1 MYSLTAM
8 AFVTRVAKCVCI
20 FVTIVLGASEVA
32 SAASMRPLRGYHLC
46 RGEVLVNRSVMV
58 SYTESFAKL
67 SLCQN
72 GWLAHVCYKTGYR
85 VAYRPVVRTQLEND
99 TVCCVGYER
108 SGSYCVLPLNES
120 SVFTSKAGG
129 CPASPP
135 GGSTA
140 PCAGDGD
147 CGNATKCC
155 PDAGGGGGQRT
166 CAPPVPQ
173 ANTGYYDIE
182 LTTTIEYSAD
192 LLDPHSASFLEA
204 ARLVHSMVSGLLE
217 SWNATG
223 IYVTAFAPCTL
234 GFWRST
240 EAKLRVAFSPPRTD
254 RMALGMKLQ
263 KLPFTAPRVMFARVT
278 DVNECNAPE
287 LNACQSGT
295 NCVNRIGTYE
305 CKGNPVVAP
314 TTSEPHSSGSPPWN
328 SSSSSPSPSAPYPP
342 PTTPCGPDP
351 LAPPYAVITSLNAV
365 SFGLSW
371 DAGWTQ
377 QQRLQLQQSYEL
389 SLSAPQSQ
397 GLEPITLYSQ
407 EPRYNFTGLR
417 PGVVYTVA
425 ITSRSCGRNSSAL
438 VQRVKTDSQELVGSV
453 RVINRNFTDAMA
465 NTSSE
470 EFANFSR
477 ELIAEILAGLPPNVA
492 ALVANGLLTI
502 KVKELNR
509 GSIVAVIDL
518 LLGGSLTGLTFDQVL
533 LALRQALVNG
543 TGLQFDLA
551 GFNITDTNECAN
563 STLND
568 CAENATCANTLG
580 SYNCTC
586 NAGFTDPGSIVAGRT
601 CLANTN
607 TQPSS
612 TVAPGGSTTQPNV
625 TAAASGINSTVPGA
639 TTQPNVTAADSRM
652 NSTVPGATTQP
663 NNVTTPVSSVNS
675 TVPGATTQPNNV
687 TTPASSVNSTVPSA
701 TTQPN
706 NVTTPVSGV
715 NSTVPGATTQ
725 PNNVTTPVSSVNS
738 TVPGATTQPNN
749 VTTPASSVNS
759 TVPSATTQPNNVTT
773 PVSGVNSTVPG
784 ATTQPNNVTTP
795 VSSVNSTVPGA
806 TTQPNNVTTPASS
819 VNSTVPGATTQP
831 NNVTTP
837 VSGVNST
844 VPGATTQPNNVT
856 TPVSGVNSTV
866 PGATTQP
873 NNVTTPVS
881 GVNSTVPGATTQPNN
896 VTTPAS
902 GVNSTVPG
910 ATTQPNNVTTPASG
924 VNSTVPGAT
933 TQPNNVTTPA
943 SGVNS
948 TVPGATTQP
957 NNNVTTPAS
966 GVNSTVPGAT
976 TQPNNVT
983 TPASGVNSTVPGAT
997 TQLNNNVTTPASGV
1011 NSTVPGATT
1020 QPNNNVT
1027 TPASGVNSTVPS
1039 ATTQPNNATTAAVG
1053 SNSTV
1058 PGATTQPNNNAT
1070 TTTATQAA
1078 GGNNTTVPATTTI
1091 ANATNTTTTAPASA
1105 SNASLTAVPHPQST
1119 LPTAFPAS
1127 ALTVTCDGSYLYVRM
1142 PKAKLALWGV
1152 QQSDVYLGFRSCGA
1166 QQGATSDSLE
1176 FKSAWSDCGMKVSSN
1191 ITHTLLTNTLKS
1203 GAAVGDPS
1211 LLSIAVFCALSNNVN
1226 TSTGFPASGGFVI
1239 NDTVYGTGWYSV
1251 SLQMWQN
1258 DSSVSTAPVLGTN
1271 DKLVIKVNIASANPN
1286 ITAVMQTCWAT
1297 PGPSRTD
1304 AQQTELIA
1312 SKCATTNTDLKI
1324 IESGTSST
1332 ASFELTLYKYVTYAM
1347 TYIHCSIGICL
1358 TTVQNCKPVCSG
1370 SSRSSYI
1377 RSERESS
1384 PNDNIIDMGP
1394 IYFKAATT
1402 SEPTTGTEITPWRIA
1417 TIVLGVL
1424 LGVALLILLAIAAY
1438 RAGSRM
1444 HTARYGIEERNNP
1457 ARASA
1462 NAITNRNYRVL

>member
-1 MYSLTAM
+1 M
-8 AFVTRVAKCVCI
+8 AIVTSAAKCLCV

-32 SAASMRPLRGYHLC
+32 TAANMRPLRGYHLC
-46 RGEVLVNRSVMV
+46 RGEVLVNRTTMV

-67 SLCQN
+67 SLCHS

-99 TVCCVGYER
+99 TVCCAGYER
-108 SGSYCVLPLNES
+108 SGSYCVLPLTES

-140 PCAGDGD
+140 PCAKDGD

-155 PDAGGGGGQRT
+155 PDTGGGGGRLT

-223 IYVTAFAPCTL
+223 VYVTAFAPCTL

-254 RMALGMKLQ
+254 RLALGMKLQ
-263 KLPFTAPRVMFARVT
+263 KLPFKAPRVMFARVA

-287 LNACQSGT
+287 LNSCQSGT

-314 TTSEPHSSGSPPWN
+314 TTAEPHSSGTPPWN
-328 SSSSSPSPSAPYPP
+328 SSLSPSAPYPP

-351 LAPPYAVITSLNAV
+351 LAPPYAVVTGFNAV

-377 QQRLQLQQSYEL
+377 QQRQLQQSYEL
-389 SLSAPQSQ
+389 KLSAPQSE
-397 GLEPITLYSQ
+397 GLEPTTLYSQ

-425 ITSRSCGRNSSAL
+425 ITSRRCGRNSSTL
-438 VQRVKTDSQELVGSV
+438 VQRVKTESQELVGSV
-453 RVINRNFTDAMA
+453 RVINRNFTAAMA
-465 NTSSE
+465 NTSSA

-502 KVKELNR
+502 TVKELYR
-509 GSIVAVIDL
+509 GSIVAIIDL
-518 LLGGSLTGLTFDQVL
+518 LLGGRLTGLTFDQVL
-533 LALRQALVNG
+533 LTLGQALQNSM
-543 TGLQFDLA
+543 GLQFDLA
-551 GFNITDTNECAN
+551 GLNVTDTNECAN

-568 CAENATCANTLG
+568 CAENATCANTQG

-586 NAGFTDPGSIVAGRT
+586 NAGFTDPSSVVAGRT

-612 TVAPGGSTTQPNV
+612 TVAPGGSTPQPNV
-625 TAAASGINSTVPGA
+625 TTAASSA
-639 TTQPNVTAADSRM
+639 

-663 NNVTTPVSSVNS
+663 NNN
-675 TVPGATTQPNNV
+675 ATT
-687 TTPASSVNSTVPSA
+687 AG
-701 TTQPN
+701 
-706 NVTTPVSGV
+706 SGV

-725 PNNVTTPVSSVNS
+725 PNITTPASGVNSTVSGATPQPNATTAASSANS

-749 VTTPASSVNS
+749 ITTPASS
-759 TVPSATTQPNNVTT
+759 A
-773 PVSGVNSTVPG
+773 
-784 ATTQPNNVTTP
+784 
-795 VSSVNSTVPGA
+795 
-806 TTQPNNVTTPASS
+806 
-819 VNSTVPGATTQP
+819 
-831 NNVTTP
+831 
-837 VSGVNST
+837 
-844 VPGATTQPNNVT
+844 
-856 TPVSGVNSTV
+856 
-866 PGATTQP
+866 
-873 NNVTTPVS
+873 
-881 GVNSTVPGATTQPNN
+881 NSTVPGATTQPNN

-910 ATTQPNNVTTPASG
+910 ATTQPNNITTPASSGNSTVSGATTQPNNITTPASSANSTVPGATTQPNNITTPASGVNSTVPGATNQPNNITTPASSANSTVPGATTQPNNITTPASGANSTVPGATTQPNNVTTAASG

-933 TQPNNVTTPA
+933 TQPNNITTPASSANSTVPGATTQPNNITTAA

-957 NNNVTTPAS
+957 NNNATTAAAGS
-966 GVNSTVPGAT
+966 NTTVPGAT
-976 TQPNNVT
+976 I
-983 TPASGVNSTVPGAT
+983 
-997 TQLNNNVTTPASGV
+997 
-1011 NSTVPGATT
+1011 
-1020 QPNNNVT
+1020 
-1027 TPASGVNSTVPS
+1027 
-1039 ATTQPNNATTAAVG
+1039 QPNNATT
-1053 SNSTV
+1053 
-1058 PGATTQPNNNAT
+1058 
-1070 TTTATQAA
+1070 TTTATAAA
-1078 GGNNTTVPATTTI
+1078 GGNNTTVPAATTK
-1091 ANATNTTTTAPASA
+1091 ANDTTTTTTAPASA
-1105 SNASLTAVPHPQST
+1105 SNVSSTAAPHPPST
-1119 LPTAFPAS
+1119 LPTAYPAS
-1127 ALTVTCDGSYLYVRM
+1127 AMTVTCDGSYLYVRM
-1142 PKAKLALWGV
+1142 PKAKLALSGV
-1152 QQSDVYLGFRSCGA
+1152 QPADVYLGLRSCGA

-1176 FKSAWSDCGMKVSSN
+1176 FKSGWSDCGTKVNSN

-1203 GAAVGDPS
+1203 GVAAGEPS
-1211 LLSIAVFCALSNNVN
+1211 LLSITVFCALSNNVN
-1226 TSTGFPASGGFVI
+1226 ASMGFPASGGFVI

-1258 DSSVSTAPVLGTN
+1258 NSSLSTAPVLGTN
-1271 DKLVIKVNIASANPN
+1271 DKLVLKVNIASANAH

-1297 PGPSRTD
+1297 PGPSQTD
-1304 AQQTELIA
+1304 AQRMELITN
-1312 SKCATTNTDLKI
+1312 KCATTNTDLKI
-1324 IESGTSST
+1324 IESGTST
-1332 ASFELTLYKYVTYAM
+1332 AASFELTLYKYVTYAM

-1358 TTVQNCKPVCSG
+1358 TTAQNCKPVCSG
-1370 SSRSSYI
+1370 SSRASYV

-1384 PNDNIIDMGP
+1384 PNDNVIDMGP
-1394 IYFKAATT
+1394 FRRLAATT
-1402 SEPTTGTEITPWRIA
+1402 AATATATEPTTGTQITPWRIA

-1438 RAGSRM
+1438 RVGSCIQGGN
-1444 HTARYGIEERNNP
+1444 TAHYAIEDLNNT
-1457 ARASA
+1457 AYASS

>member
-1 MYSLTAM
+1 M

-46 RGEVLVNRSVMV
+46 RGEVLVNRSAME

-85 VAYRPVVRTQLEND
+85 VAYRPVVHTQLENA
-99 TVCCVGYER
+99 TVCCAGYER

-120 SVFTSKAGG
+120 SVFTSKPGG

-254 RMALGMKLQ
+254 RLALGMKLQ

-287 LNACQSGT
+287 LNSCQSGT
-295 NCVNRIGTYE
+295 NCINRIGTYE
-305 CKGNPVVAP
+305 CRGNPVVAP

-351 LAPPYAVITSLNAV
+351 LAPPYAVVTGLNAM

-377 QQRLQLQQSYEL
+377 QQRQQQLQQSYEL
-389 SLSAPQSQ
+389 RLSEAQSQ
-397 GLEPITLYSQ
+397 GLEPTTLYSQ

-425 ITSRSCGRNSSAL
+425 ITSRSCGKNSSAL

-518 LLGGSLTGLTFDQVL
+518 ILGGSLTGLTFDQVL
-533 LALRQALVNG
+533 LALTQALVNS

-551 GFNITDTNECAN
+551 GFNVTDTNECAN

-568 CAENATCANTLG
+568 CAENATCTNTQG

-586 NAGFTDPGSIVAGRT
+586 NVGFTDPSSIVAGRT
-601 CLANTN
+601 CLVNTN
-607 TQPSS
+607 PQPSS
-612 TVAPGGSTTQPNV
+612 TVAPGGSTIQPNV
-625 TAAASGINSTVPGA
+625 TAAASSINSTVPGA
-639 TTQPNVTAADSRM
+639 TTQPNVTAVDSLM
-652 NSTVPGATTQP
+652 NATVPGATTQP
-663 NNVTTPVSSVNS
+663 NNI
-675 TVPGATTQPNNV
+675 
-687 TTPASSVNSTVPSA
+687 
-701 TTQPN
+701 
-706 NVTTPVSGV
+706 
-715 NSTVPGATTQ
+715 
-725 PNNVTTPVSSVNS
+725 
-738 TVPGATTQPNN
+738 
-749 VTTPASSVNS
+749 
-759 TVPSATTQPNNVTT
+759 
-773 PVSGVNSTVPG
+773 
-784 ATTQPNNVTTP
+784 
-795 VSSVNSTVPGA
+795 
-806 TTQPNNVTTPASS
+806 TTPASS

-831 NNVTTP
+831 NNITTP
-837 VSGVNST
+837 ASS
-844 VPGATTQPNNVT
+844 
-856 TPVSGVNSTV
+856 
-866 PGATTQP
+866 
-873 NNVTTPVS
+873 
-881 GVNSTVPGATTQPNN
+881 VNSTVPGATTQPNN

-943 SGVNS
+943 SSVNSTVPGATTQPNNVTTPASGFNSTVPGATTQPKNVTTPASGVNS

-957 NNNVTTPAS
+957 NNFTTPAS

-983 TPASGVNSTVPGAT
+983 TPASGVNSTVPSAT
-997 TQLNNNVTTPASGV
+997 TQRNNNATTAAAGSNSTVPSATTQRNNVTTPASGVNSTVPSATTQRNNNVTTAAAGSNSTVPSATTQRNNVTTPASGVNSTVPSATTQRNSNATTPASGV

-1027 TPASGVNSTVPS
+1027 TPASGVNSTVP
-1039 ATTQPNNATTAAVG
+1039 
-1053 SNSTV
+1053 
-1058 PGATTQPNNNAT
+1058 GATTKPNNNAT

-1078 GGNNTTVPATTTI
+1078 GGNNTTVTATTTI
-1091 ANATNTTTTAPASA
+1091 ANATTTTTAPASA

-1152 QQSDVYLGFRSCGA
+1152 QQSDVYLGLQSCGA

-1176 FKSAWSDCGMKVSSN
+1176 FKSAWSNCGTKVSSN

-1203 GAAVGDPS
+1203 GTAVGDPS

-1226 TSTGFPASGGFVI
+1226 TSTGFPVSGGFVI

-1258 DSSVSTAPVLGTN
+1258 DSSLSTAPVLGAN

-1297 PGPSRTD
+1297 PGPSQTD
-1304 AQQTELIA
+1304 AQRTELIA
-1312 SKCATTNTDLKI
+1312 NKCATTNTDLKI

-1332 ASFELTLYKYVTYAM
+1332 ASFELTLYKYVNYTM

-1384 PNDNIIDMGP
+1384 PNDNVIDMGP
-1394 IYFKAATT
+1394 IYYKAATT
-1402 SEPTTGTEITPWRIA
+1402 SATATEPTTGTEITPWRIA

-1424 LGVALLILLAIAAY
+1424 LGAALLILLAIAAY
-1438 RAGSRM
+1438 RAASRM

>member
-1 MYSLTAM
+1 M

-625 TAAASGINSTVPGA
+625 TAAASGINSTVP
-639 TTQPNVTAADSRM
+639 
-652 NSTVPGATTQP
+652 
-663 NNVTTPVSSVNS
+663 
-675 TVPGATTQPNNV
+675 
-687 TTPASSVNSTVPSA
+687 
-701 TTQPN
+701 
-706 NVTTPVSGV
+706 
-715 NSTVPGATTQ
+715 
-725 PNNVTTPVSSVNS
+725 
-738 TVPGATTQPNN
+738 
-749 VTTPASSVNS
+749 
-759 TVPSATTQPNNVTT
+759 
-773 PVSGVNSTVPG
+773 
-784 ATTQPNNVTTP
+784 
-795 VSSVNSTVPGA
+795 VPGA

-997 TQLNNNVTTPASGV
+997 TQPNNNVTTPASGV

-1039 ATTQPNNATTAAVG
+1039 ATTQPNN
-1053 SNSTV
+1053 
-1058 PGATTQPNNNAT
+1058 NAT

-1091 ANATNTTTTAPASA
+1091 ANATTTTAPASA

-1191 ITHTLLTNTLKS
+1191 ITHTLLTNALKS

-1402 SEPTTGTEITPWRIA
+1402 SGKNLSSTRSVQPTTGTEITPWRIA